1 VFHSML
7 VWFFRA
13 CTLKKV
19 ACICQ
24 ECYEFTLK
32 PQIIKMDVCLPVCKV
47 PPTPSCASCSSCLEE
62 RAGSA
67 AGALSQAGA
76 CQHGTQQHLLPA
88 VARATAACFC
98 DMCG

>member
-1 VFHSML
+1 VKRIYNTFTNPPLTVREVVQYDPLGS
-7 VWFFRA
+7 
-13 CTLKKV
+13 
-19 ACICQ
+19 
-24 ECYEFTLK
+24 EFGHGELR
-32 PQIIKMDVCLPVCKV
+32 V

-62 RAGSA
+62 RAGST